1 MSDIDTNLNNTE
13 EQPATKNVRLK
24 CDTEGECIPLA
35 PAGKPSS
42 ATPSP
47 RGSAPKTPECHTDS
61 ILLTQNQRK
70 LNFIDLFA
78 GCGGLSEGFLATGKY
93 NALAHVE
100 WELPMVRTLRERLV
114 DKWNHSEEEAKKRVI
129 RFDIQKTE
137 ELILG
142 NWTEE
147 SKQIYEKDNDPFVI
161 ENGLKGLIGNES
173 VDLIIGGPPCQAYS
187 IAGRA
192 QSPTKMKDDYR
203 NYLFES
209 YAKVV
214 DFFKPQLFVFEN
226 VPGLLTACPGDIP
239 VKERIF
245 EAFNAIGYEIR
256 NPSNLKNAVYCAED
270 FEVPQKRNR
279 VIILGVRKN
288 SNYNLEDFYTALN
301 IEKKSEQKTVKD
313 AIGKLPALV
322 PTGEVVKVGNSHI
335 SHKQIS
341 SEIIPNHI
349 PRYHSF
355 RDQKLFKEWL
365 SNNMN
370 SFSSDEK
377 KAFYT
382 KITGH
387 KSNHIKYRNLEWN
400 KPSPTIVAHLYKDGY
415 MFIHPDIQQLR
426 TITVREA
433 ALLQTFPIDYKF
445 SSSASYN
452 YKMIGNAVPVLFAKG
467 IAESIYKVF
476 ANRGCER

>member
-1 MSDIDTNLNNTE
+1 M
-13 EQPATKNVRLK
+13 
-24 CDTEGECIPLA
+24 
-35 PAGKPSS
+35 
-42 ATPSP
+42 
-47 RGSAPKTPECHTDS
+47 
-61 ILLTQNQRK
+61 LTQNQRK

-78 GCGGLSEGFLATGKY
+78 GCGGLSEGFLETGKY

-114 DKWNHSEEEAKKRVI
+114 DKWNHSEKEAKKRVI

-137 ELILG
+137 ELLNG
-142 NWTEE
+142 SWSDE
-147 SKQIYEKDNDPFVI
+147 SKLLYEKDNDSLII
-161 ENGLKGLIGNES
+161 EKGLKGLIEKEP

-192 QSPTKMKDDYR
+192 QSPNGMKDDYR

-214 DFFKPQLFVFEN
+214 EALKPKIFVFEN
-226 VPGLLTACPGDIP
+226 VPGLLTACPGGKP

-256 NPSNLKNAVYCAED
+256 TPSELKKSIFCAED
-270 FEVPQKRNR
+270 FNVPQKRNR
-279 VIILGVRKN
+279 IIILGIKKDTN
-288 SNYNLEDFYTALN
+288 LNLEDFYQALN
-301 IEKKSEQKTVKD
+301 NEKQLTHRTVKD

-365 SNNMN
+365 SKNMN

-476 ANRGCER
+476 ANRGFER